1 MCVNRN
7 LEDMEEEAAID
18 RSLLALLGQW
28 KRYVSLY
35 LSDQDIANMDLIES
49 FCTDMR
55 DSLIRLKMEGKLPA
69 DAEDLL
75 RRCLPKLQA
84 GSCRPRGYG
93 QEPRYLPRVRH
104 SGSGGPI
111 LVQGGLRG
119 PGAGRKARGTAKFI

>member
-35 LSDQDIANMDLIES
+35 LSDQDIAKMDLIES

-55 DSLIRLKMEGKLPA
+55 NSLIRLKKEDKLPA
-69 DAEDLL
+69 DAC
-75 RRCLPKLQA
+75 RR
-84 GSCRPRGYG
+84 R
-93 QEPRYLPRVRH
+93 
-104 SGSGGPI
+104 
-111 LVQGGLRG
+111 
-119 PGAGRKARGTAKFI
+119 